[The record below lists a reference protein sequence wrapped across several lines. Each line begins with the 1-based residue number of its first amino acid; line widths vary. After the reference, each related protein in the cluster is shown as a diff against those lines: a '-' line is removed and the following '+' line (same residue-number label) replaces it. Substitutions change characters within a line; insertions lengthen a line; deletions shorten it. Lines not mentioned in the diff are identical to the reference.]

1 MRVLGVVDFLPFECV
16 EFALFL
22 CKFPIFFRNDCLMF
36 SLINRE
42 LVLFDNVHFIS

>member
-22 CKFPIFFRNDCLMF
+22 CKFPIFFRNDCL
-36 SLINRE
+36 INRE
-42 LVLFDNVHFIS
+42 PVLFDNVHSIS